1 MKSSRNFYSSQSTV
15 EVWAQSSH
23 DNIVNA
29 ENQLVNSVQIRKLVE
44 NILNDTTRDLREQAD
59 VVETEFAR
67 RIAQV
72 SDAMQK
78 MIFQLREV

>member
-15 EVWAQSSH
+15 EVWAQNSH